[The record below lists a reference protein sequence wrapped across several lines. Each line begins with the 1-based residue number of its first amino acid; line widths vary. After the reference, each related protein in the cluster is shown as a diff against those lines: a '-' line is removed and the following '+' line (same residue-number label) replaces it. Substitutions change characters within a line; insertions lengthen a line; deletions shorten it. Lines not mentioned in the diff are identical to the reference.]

1 MKNLI
6 VENLMQFQTFS
17 TSRRGNKKENRQ
29 ALLDL
34 SNEFTFAGITGA
46 RCSLPVY
53 YLPLSS
59 PSTTWVLPSTRT
71 RQDAD
76 RKSFVRQACQP
87 PSLAGEA
94 SPVSSAERD
103 QTLALTTRV
112 QQVEPTANPVQF
124 LAALKLIILPARCC
138 SSLLTWQNGAL
149 SRTKEKKIAGN
160 AELEIS
166 PSYPVLKVTD
176 KLYNFL
182 NFC

>member
-59 PSTTWVLPSTRT
+59 PSTTPGPTQHT
-71 RQDAD
+71 H
-76 RKSFVRQACQP
+76 
-87 PSLAGEA
+87 A
-94 SPVSSAERD
+94 SGRRPEVIR
-103 QTLALTTRV
+103 
-112 QQVEPTANPVQF
+112 
-124 LAALKLIILPARCC
+124 
-138 SSLLTWQNGAL
+138 
-149 SRTKEKKIAGN
+149 
-160 AELEIS
+160 
-166 PSYPVLKVTD
+166 
-176 KLYNFL
+176 
-182 NFC
+182 